1 MSKFSYSVAIRTLG
15 TAGEKYEKLLK
26 SIQKQTIQPEKIVV
40 VLPEGYNIPEYQIGT
55 EEFVFCEKGMI
66 IQRLEAMKYIE
77 SDYVLFTDDDI
88 EYEEAYIDKLSKAL
102 QTGAYA
108 GVAGPLTDFFPPDT
122 LKYKLASMLGG
133 ACVMIH
139 GRKNHYVRILRTG
152 GWSYNHNIKVDKPHI
167 YETES
172 LAWTNFLIRKDIMQ
186 QIAFDDEIWSERN
199 GYSAFEDRIMFYKL
213 VVNGYRVGVVSDARY
228 EHNDGKTSTRNLRM
242 EPVYAGAF
250 NHYVF
255 WHRFLYS
262 LSRNPFEKGWMRLCI
277 EYYILIGR
285 IYSKCLYRIGRET
298 REQAQTTMQG
308 FRDAKAFVKSK
319 EYLNLPS
326 VYVKGR
332 KK

>member
-66 IQRLEAMKYIE
+66 IQRFAALKYIK

-88 EYEEAYIDKLSKAL
+88 EYAEDYIDKLSKVL
-102 QTGAYA
+102 EEGAYA
-108 GVAGPLTDFFPPDT
+108 CVAGPLTELFPPDA
-122 LKYKLASMLGG
+122 LKYKFASLLGG

-139 GRKNHYVRILRTG
+139 GRKDYYVRILRTG
-152 GWSYNHNIKVDKPHI
+152 GWSYNHSIAEHHI
-167 YETES
+167 YETE
-172 LAWTNFLIRKDIMQ
+172 LIPGANFMIRKDIMQ
-186 QIAFDDEIWSERN
+186 KISFDNEIWAERN

-213 VVNGYRVGVVSDARY
+213 IVNRYRIGVVSDAHY
-228 EHNDGKTSTRNLRM
+228 THQDGNTSTKDLRL
-242 EPVYAGAF
+242 EPFYAGGF

-262 LSRNPFEKGWMRLCI
+262 LSRNPFERFWMRLCI
-277 EYYILIGR
+277 EYYILMGR
-285 IYSKCLYRIGRET
+285 LYSQCLCRIDRET
-298 REQAQTTMQG
+298 RKQAQATMQG
-308 FRDAKAFVKSK
+308 FRDAKIFVKSK

-332 KK
+332 QR